1 VSEKRAVRVTFV
13 TAAES
18 ELRDIA
24 LRYEQESAS
33 LSEHFES
40 EVRRGVDFIAA
51 NPEAA
56 PRIRNEVRRKVLRR
70 FPFSVF
76 YAIEPDR
83 IRILAVAHHHRRPG
97 YWSVRLR
104 G

>member
-1 VSEKRAVRVTFV
+1 MSEKRAVKVSFV
-13 TAAES
+13 AAAEA

-24 LRYEQESAS
+24 LRYGQESAS
-33 LSEHFES
+33 LADEFEL
-40 EVRRGVDFIAA
+40 EMRRGVDFIAA

-56 PRIRNEVRRKVLRR
+56 PRIQSDVRRKVLRR
-70 FPFSVF
+70 FPFSLF

-97 YWSVRLR
+97 YWAGRLGR
-104 G
+104 